1 MIVEPTTDH
10 HRHPGH
16 PGPPAAFAAA
26 LRLGAPQSHG
36 SLTVVPLAFW
46 RDRGPHYDTLAAALR
61 AGTLHVTEISAG
73 GSVPELKVI
82 ELYKAEYRRL
92 AAESRIANFL
102 SVLAMR
108 NTRAILRAGGT
119 VN

>member
-1 MIVEPTTDH
+1 MSESIERPEVDDPRAIRALSE
-10 HRHPGH
+10 RH
-16 PGPPAAFAAA
+16 
-26 LRLGAPQSHG
+26 Q
-36 SLTVVPLAFW
+36 
-46 RDRGPHYDTLAAALR
+46 
-61 AGTLHVTEISAG
+61 
-73 GSVPELKVI
+73 VPELKVI